1 LLFKF
6 SNLKAATQLGVVTI
20 SLSRQQLFLIK
31 KKPNI
36 YANDEKAT
44 LGM

>member
-1 LLFKF
+1 
-6 SNLKAATQLGVVTI
+6 
-20 SLSRQQLFLIK
+20 LIK

-44 LGM
+44 LGISKFMRILKINGDGRMAEN